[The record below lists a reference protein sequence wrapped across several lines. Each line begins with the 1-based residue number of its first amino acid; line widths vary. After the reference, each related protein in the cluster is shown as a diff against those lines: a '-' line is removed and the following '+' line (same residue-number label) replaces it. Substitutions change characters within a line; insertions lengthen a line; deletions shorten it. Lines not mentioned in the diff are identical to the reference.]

1 MFVCVCG
8 FTQCFKAPREL
19 CPQDAKFWTDSLS
32 HVLSWQCF
40 WVNTLSSELY
50 LTPTSHR
57 AALLETYHDF
67 PQLVPTHGNKDI
79 HTHIH
84 IRTLCAEML
93 TQTHTPQSFFCLGCL
108 LCFSKWQ
115 RALGLFGDSPCLPS
129 FTPPPPPLPLPICCS
144 FFYKPPLWESLSWI
158 KRS

>member
-8 FTQCFKAPREL
+8 FTQCFKAPQEL

-67 PQLVPTHGNKDI
+67 PQLVPTQRYT
-79 HTHIH
+79 HTYTYTHTVQRCWH
-84 IRTLCAEML
+84 K
-93 TQTHTPQSFFCLGCL
+93 HTPQSFFCLGCL

-129 FTPPPPPLPLPICCS
+129 FTPPPPLPLPICCS
-144 FFYKPPLWESLSWI
+144 FFFINHPSE
-158 KRS
+158 RVCHG

>member
-1 MFVCVCG
+1 MFVCVWR

-19 CPQDAKFWTDSLS
+19 CPQDAKFWTHSLS
-32 HVLSWQCF
+32 RVLSWQCF

-67 PQLVPTHGNKDI
+67 PQLVTKHGHKDI

-84 IRTLCAEML
+84 TRTLTY
-93 TQTHTPQSFFCLGCL
+93 TQRCWHKHTHLSRFSAWAVCSVSQSDKELLGCL
-108 LCFSKWQ
+108 VTVLVY
-115 RALGLFGDSPCLPS
+115 LPS
-129 FTPPPPPLPLPICCS
+129 LLLLFLSLFVAL
-144 FFYKPPLWESLSWI
+144 FFINHPSE
-158 KRS
+158 RVCHG

>member
-8 FTQCFKAPREL
+8 FTQCFKAPQEL

-67 PQLVPTHGNKDI
+67 PQLVPTQRYT
-79 HTHIH
+79 HTYTYTH
-84 IRTLCAEML
+84 TLCRDAD
-93 TQTHTPQSFFCLGCL
+93 TNTHLSRFSAWAVCSVSQSDKELLGCL
-108 LCFSKWQ
+108 VTVLVY
-115 RALGLFGDSPCLPS
+115 LPS
-129 FTPPPPPLPLPICCS
+129 LLLFLSLFVAL